1 MSTSARAQELA
12 EQLLGLEATRTP
24 LPAASS
30 RHFGAGIG
38 QVYQNNKKAF
48 MIGGAV
54 VAGLAIYW
62 GYKKMQARKA
72 GDKTA

>member
-38 QVYQNNKKAF
+38 EMVRDNKKAV
-48 MIGGAV
+48 MIGGALLGAV
-54 VAGLAIYW
+54 VIYW
-62 GYKKMQARKA
+62 GYKKIQAKKA
-72 GDKTA
+72 DQKA